1 MINSTY
7 YGSSGQKTSE
17 KILTA
22 LIERFPD
29 SNPAII
35 ELTSESFKYQ
45 LEKNDNYSYFLVEY
59 SIDPSGNLKI
69 NWKSAEPF
77 MM

>member
-1 MINSTY
+1 MKAQD
-7 YGSSGQKTSE
+7 QKTAE
-17 KILTA
+17 KIMTV

-29 SNPAII
+29 SNPEII
-35 ELTSESFKYQ
+35 EVTDDIFKYQ
-45 LEKNDNYSYFLVEY
+45 LERNGNFSFFHIGYSF
-59 SIDPSGNLKI
+59 DPSGNLKI

>member
-1 MINSTY
+1 MKAQD
-7 YGSSGQKTSE
+7 QKTSE

-29 SNPAII
+29 SNPVII
-35 ELTSESFKYQ
+35 EVTADKFKYQ
-45 LEKNDNYSYFLVEY
+45 LERNGNYSYFHIGYDFE
-59 SIDPSGNLKI
+59 PSGNLKI